1 MTILIKDNDA
11 SVVAAAVTVM
21 LSICPTNIGVLH
33 KQFRKM
39 VKMMRSCNETDQK
52 VLINVLCRYS
62 RLYLK
67 NPCGVER
74 SLWDVD
80 FELFVVECEYLLC
93 SRDPG
98 VVLRIVELFYN
109 VKNEILMKKGC
120 RAMIRLLSRP
130 TFESIMLLSSILEF
144 CKIDARPWQ
153 EFSTNFYCYSND
165 RQDIISFKLE
175 ILELIATEKN
185 CEQIESEF
193 ECYTKSSNEFL
204 ACKTV
209 RVWRRL
215 AVKFEKVADQ
225 SLLAMVLLLS
235 MKNAELVGEVIV
247 SIRMLL
253 QENKLKSTSVSHE
266 HLIAYLVSIYA
277 KISAPLAKA
286 SILWLI
292 GHHPRFKYASDA
304 LRIAMKT
311 FAKEE
316 SIVKKQ
322 ILTVSLLIYL
332 QNSNSAN
339 EKMAQ
344 FGKLAME
351 YCLKLAKFDRDYDVR
366 DHGRIVEG
374 LSILAYTR
382 SNYAERMIK
391 ILTQNS
397 ITADEVLVT
406 SNCGC

>member
-1 MTILIKDNDA
+1 M
-11 SVVAAAVTVM
+11 
-21 LSICPTNIGVLH
+21 
-33 KQFRKM
+33 
-39 VKMMRSCNETDQK
+39 
-52 VLINVLCRYS
+52 
-62 RLYLK
+62 
-67 NPCGVER
+67 
-74 SLWDVD
+74 
-80 FELFVVECEYLLC
+80 
-93 SRDPG
+93 
-98 VVLRIVELFYN
+98 
-109 VKNEILMKKGC
+109 
-120 RAMIRLLSRP
+120 
-130 TFESIMLLSSILEF
+130 
-144 CKIDARPWQ
+144 
-153 EFSTNFYCYSND
+153 
-165 RQDIISFKLE
+165 
-175 ILELIATEKN
+175 
-185 CEQIESEF
+185 
-193 ECYTKSSNEFL
+193 
-204 ACKTV
+204 
-209 RVWRRL
+209 
-215 AVKFEKVADQ
+215 KFEKVADQ

-374 LSILAYTR
+374 LSILANTR
-382 SNYAERMIK
+382 SNYVERMIK

-397 ITADEVLVT
+397 ITADEVLIN